1 MISLLF
7 VQSNRSLFSKND
19 YHYFQVML
27 NSLHKYEPRIHV
39 LKVGG
44 KDSEKTVSTHSF
56 KETVFIAVT
65 AYQNEEVNFLSYISY
80 TACLG
85 KSVISYFYF

>member
-1 MISLLF
+1 
-7 VQSNRSLFSKND
+7 
-19 YHYFQVML
+19 ML

-65 AYQNEEVNFLSYISY
+65 AYQNEEVRFYYPFCFSLYSFHIFL
-80 TACLG
+80 T
-85 KSVISYFYF
+85 